1 MDHLPRLSKPR
12 KETLSMKY
20 DKSLQNPDSLP
31 TVGKYLRRAACLQ
44 HSEKCHNYGDMFFC
58 RNGVCFRINSQLI
71 FCGQVTSLVHAIVD
85 FLGIGR
91 NMLEYHGMSS
101 MLVIG

>member
-1 MDHLPRLSKPR
+1 MDHLPQLSKPR

-44 HSEKCHNYGDMFFC
+44 HSEKCHNYGDMFFLQKW
-58 RNGVCFRINSQLI
+58 RVFPDHSQLL
-71 FCGQVTSLVHAIVD
+71 FCGQLTSLVHAIVD